1 MPCYKGNNEWVGV
14 SVHKHSFYAH
24 RGVNTKEISSQAA
37 IQEKKSCHCQGCSVC
52 LKHLDL
58 CSGIGGFAL
67 GLQKTGYFKTIGF
80 CEIDPFCQKVLKKNF
95 PGVPIYSDIKKFKP
109 NDEGLRPDVITS
121 GFPCQ
126 PFSTAGRQKGKDD
139 NRNLWKE
146 TLRIIKECR
155 PSFFVGENVNGIVKL
170 YLDTI
175 LEDLESEGYSVRCF
189 NISASSIGA
198 SHQRARIWIV
208 ANSSELRGQNL
219 SGSHAKNGQE
229 KLRQENVQP
238 INKNTNDSNSVS
250 TGTQGN
256 KEMEK
261 ESSQRLDGSDVQ
273 SRETFTDSLCE
284 GLQGCR
290 LSIDLE
296 KEQRQVST
304 KNSSKEQQNWWE
316 AESKLR
322 GIPDGI
328 QYGLHKDRGKR
339 IMALGNAV
347 CPQIPFLI
355 GKAIG
360 KLYE

>member
-1 MPCYKGNNEWVGV
+1 M
-14 SVHKHSFYAH
+14 
-24 RGVNTKEISSQAA
+24 
-37 IQEKKSCHCQGCSVC
+37 C

-67 GLQKTGYFKTIGF
+67 GLQKTGCFKTIGF

-95 PGVPIYSDIKKFKP
+95 PGVPIYNDIKEFKP
-109 NDEGLRPDVITS
+109 NDEGLRPDIITS

-126 PFSTAGRQKGKDD
+126 PFSVAGKRKSEKDD
-139 NRNLWKE
+139 RNLWKE
-146 TLRIIKECR
+146 TLRVIKESR
-155 PSFFVGENVNGIVKL
+155 PAWFIGENVGGIVKL

-175 LEDLESEGYSVRCF
+175 LEDLESANYSTRCF

-198 SHQRARIWIV
+198 NHQRARIWIV
-208 ANSSELRGQNL
+208 ANSRCFSERCKTKPKQS
-219 SGSHAKNGQE
+219 SGNIAGCSGRTHTRSTEGKE
-229 KLRQENVQP
+229 EVSK
-238 INKNTNDSNSVS
+238 TFTDSVS
-250 TGTQGN
+250 IGTQGN

-284 GLQGCR
+284 GLQGHD
-290 LSIDLE
+290 SFPIVQNE
-296 KEQRQVST
+296 KNGFFA
-304 KNSSKEQQNWWE
+304 NSVDEAGATENWWE
-316 AESKLR
+316 AQSKLR
-322 GIPDGI
+322 GIPDGLR
-328 QYGLHKDRGKR
+328 YGLHKYRTNR

>member
-1 MPCYKGNNEWVGV
+1 M
-14 SVHKHSFYAH
+14 
-24 RGVNTKEISSQAA
+24 
-37 IQEKKSCHCQGCSVC
+37 C

-155 PSFFVGENVNGIVKL
+155 PSFFVGENVGGIVKL

-175 LEDLESEGYSVRCF
+175 LEDLESEGYSQTRCF

-208 ANSSELRGQNL
+208 ANSNSRLRGRWGTIGQ
-219 SGSHAKNGQE
+219 SGNNEERKFPIKEE
-229 KLRQENVQP
+229 K
-238 INKNTNDSNSVS
+238 S
-250 TGTQGN
+250 
-256 KEMEK
+256 
-261 ESSQRLDGSDVQ
+261 ESEIQDIRSKAIGCNAV
-273 SRETFTDSLCE
+273 SRETKTFTDSLCE
-284 GLQGCR
+284 GLQGHDSFPSKR
-290 LSIDLE
+290 
-296 KEQRQVST
+296 KEENTFFAGGSDEAGST
-304 KNSSKEQQNWWE
+304 ENWWE
-316 AESKLR
+316 AQSKLR
-322 GIPDGI
+322 GIPDGLR
-328 QYGLHKDRGKR
+328 YGLHKDRGKR

>member
-1 MPCYKGNNEWVGV
+1 M
-14 SVHKHSFYAH
+14 
-24 RGVNTKEISSQAA
+24 
-37 IQEKKSCHCQGCSVC
+37 C

-67 GLQKTGYFKTIGF
+67 GLQKTGYFKTMGF

-109 NDEGLRPDVITS
+109 NDEGLKPDVITS

-126 PFSTAGRQKGKDD
+126 SFSTAGKREGGSSDK
-139 NRNLWKE
+139 NLWKE
-146 TLRIIKECR
+146 TFRIIKECR
-155 PSFFVGENVNGIVKL
+155 PSWFVGENVNGIVNL

-175 LEDLESEGYSVRCF
+175 LEDLESEGYSQTRCF

-198 SHQRARIWIV
+198 NHQRARIWIV

-238 INKNTNDSNSVS
+238 INKNTNDSNSNII
-250 TGTQGN
+250 GTQGN
-256 KEMEK
+256 KEMAGG
-261 ESSQRLDGSDVQ
+261 SSQFINGSDVQ
-273 SRETFTDSLCE
+273 SRETFTDTLCE
-284 GLQGCR
+284 GFQGFD
-290 LSIDLE
+290 SFPGSSNE
-296 KEQRQVST
+296 ENAFFA
-304 KNSSKEQQNWWE
+304 NSADAAGATENWWE
-316 AESKLR
+316 AQSKLF
-322 GIPDGI
+322 GIPDGLR
-328 QYGLHKDRGKR
+328 YGLHKYRTNR

-355 GKAIG
+355 GQAIG
-360 KLYE
+360 RVDVAG

>member
-1 MPCYKGNNEWVGV
+1 
-14 SVHKHSFYAH
+14 
-24 RGVNTKEISSQAA
+24 
-37 IQEKKSCHCQGCSVC
+37 VC

-126 PFSTAGRQKGKDD
+126 SFSTAGRMAGGSSDK
-139 NRNLWKE
+139 NLWKE
-146 TLRIIKECR
+146 TFRIIKECR
-155 PSFFVGENVNGIVKL
+155 PSFFVGENVGGIVKL

-175 LEDLESEGYSVRCF
+175 LEDLESEGYSQTRCF

-198 SHQRARIWIV
+198 NHQRARIWIV
-208 ANSSELRGQNL
+208 ANS
-219 SGSHAKNGQE
+219 
-229 KLRQENVQP
+229 
-238 INKNTNDSNSVS
+238 VS
-250 TGTQGN
+250 IGTQGN

-261 ESSQRLDGSDVQ
+261 ELSKRLDGSDVQ

-284 GLQGCR
+284 GLQGHD
-290 LSIDLE
+290 SFPIVQNE
-296 KEQRQVST
+296 NNGFFA
-304 KNSSKEQQNWWE
+304 NSVDEAGATENWWE
-316 AESKLR
+316 AQSKLR
-322 GIPDGI
+322 GIPDGLR
-328 QYGLHKDRGKR
+328 YGLHKYRTNR

>member
-1 MPCYKGNNEWVGV
+1 MPCYKGNNDWVGV

-126 PFSTAGRQKGKDD
+126 SFSTAGRMAGGSSDK
-139 NRNLWKE
+139 NLWKE
-146 TLRIIKECR
+146 TFRIIKECL
-155 PSFFVGENVNGIVKL
+155 PSWFVGENVGGIVKL

-208 ANSSELRGQNL
+208 ANS
-219 SGSHAKNGQE
+219 E
-229 KLRQENVQP
+229 KLR
-238 INKNTNDSNSVS
+238 D
-250 TGTQGN
+250 GRG
-256 KEMEK
+256 
-261 ESSQRLDGSDVQ
+261 SSQECGAEQRELQQKEQKGS
-273 SRETFTDSLCE
+273 SLRSETEGCSSLFGETKTFTDSLCE
-284 GLQGCR
+284 GLQGHD
-290 LSIDLE
+290 SFPIVQNE
-296 KEQRQVST
+296 KNGFFA
-304 KNSSKEQQNWWE
+304 NSVDEAGATENWWE
-316 AESKLR
+316 AQSILR
-322 GIPDGI
+322 GIPDGLR
-328 QYGLHKDRGKR
+328 YGLHKYRTNR